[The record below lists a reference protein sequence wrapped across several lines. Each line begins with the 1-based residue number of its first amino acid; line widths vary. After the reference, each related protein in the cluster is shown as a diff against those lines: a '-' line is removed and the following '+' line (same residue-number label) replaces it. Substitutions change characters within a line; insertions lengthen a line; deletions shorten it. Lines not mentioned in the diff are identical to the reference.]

1 LRQFGGLY
9 FTSEA
14 ERVAAMGELLED
26 RVVRLIEGASGE
38 DGSAAPELFPLVY
51 EQLKDL
57 ARHLM
62 AGERRDHTLQATDL
76 VHEAYVRLL
85 GGRDRSFAG
94 RTHFFNAA
102 AQAMRHVLVDHARSR
117 GELKHGGKLHRLPL
131 EALELARDERLSD
144 LLAIDEAMDR
154 LEAFSPSV
162 AAVVRL
168 RFYAGLDQ
176 QQTAAALGIS
186 ERTVRREWTYGRAWL
201 LRELGDGGGV

>member
-1 LRQFGGLY
+1 
-9 FTSEA
+9 
-14 ERVAAMGELLED
+14 MGELLEE
-26 RVVRLIEGASGE
+26 RVVRLMESAPGD
-38 DGSAAPELFPLVY
+38 DGRAPAELFPIVY
-51 EQLKDL
+51 DQLKDL

-62 AGERRDHTLQATDL
+62 AGERRDHTLQATEL
-76 VHEAYVRLL
+76 VHEAYLRLL

-102 AQAMRHVLVDHARSR
+102 AQAMRRVLVDHARSR
-117 GELKHGGKLHRLPL
+117 GEVKHGGRLRRLPL
-131 EALELARDERLSD
+131 EALELARDDRLSD

-176 QQTAAALGIS
+176 QETAASLGIS

-201 LRELGDGGGV
+201 MRELGDGRDI